1 MVHPIISADRSIFK
15 NRKLSEFVPPCHSRM
30 CDITPLDGYL
40 IHSGVYIRVTRNF
53 QPILYV
59 ETYTDFALC
68 LSTSRR

>member
-1 MVHPIISADRSIFK
+1 MSK
-15 NRKLSEFVPPCHSRM
+15 NKKVIGIRHTLSFTDVRHHS
-30 CDITPLDGYL
+30 PLDGYL
-40 IHSGVYIRVTRNF
+40 IHSGVYTRVTRNF